1 MSYAISIGF
10 LVLTALH
17 APVAG
22 VIPDL
27 IRISAA
33 WVMYDI
39 A

>member
-22 VIPDL
+22 IIPDL
-27 IRISAA
+27 IRDQCGMGD
-33 WVMYDI
+33 V
-39 A
+39 